1 MENNQELLYDPVENT
16 VEYQKIANELE
27 SELFKLMQ
35 HVECKMGRSYKY
47 WSLKKRILKQKYN
60 IDWKSP
66 PEMNPGIIFN

>member
-1 MENNQELLYDPVENT
+1 MENNQELLYDPVEDT

-47 WSLKKRILKQKYN
+47 WSVNYSALKHRACKC
-60 IDWKSP
+60 
-66 PEMNPGIIFN
+66 